1 MFKKRVTSIILAA
14 ALTVSMVIP
23 AYADTQT
30 DITNAEAAKQAAEAS
45 LSDANDK
52 IDDMQSAKKDLQSYL
67 DTLNAQLTELSDSLT
82 DIASQMD
89 QKQTEIEI
97 TKAAVERAKTEE
109 QAQYD
114 DMKARIKYMYENG
127 KQDFVVSLLESRNIT
142 DFLNKAAQ
150 ISELSSYDR
159 NRLADFQNAKDI
171 VIKQEAALEELGFEL
186 PNPEKKIEDK

>member
-1 MFKKRVTSIILAA
+1 MVT
-14 ALTVSMVIP
+14 P

-82 DIASQMD
+82 DIANRWIRSRP
-89 QKQTEIEI
+89 KLRLP
-97 TKAAVERAKTEE
+97 KAAVERAKTEE

-114 DMKARIKYMYENG
+114 DMKARIKYMYE
-127 KQDFVVSLLESRNIT
+127 KQEAGFVVSLLESRNIT
-142 DFLNKAAQ
+142 DF
-150 ISELSSYDR
+150 
-159 NRLADFQNAKDI
+159 
-171 VIKQEAALEELGFEL
+171 
-186 PNPEKKIEDK
+186 